1 MPDQFA
7 TSFETPNYSGLLFN
21 KGNTKTP
28 FSSMIGGKTKYTN
41 NVEFAVGQEYTTD
54 GGTQPAISENNSLT
68 APEATIKKRTQ
79 KSNVTQIF
87 MESVGV
93 SYAKMSNM
101 GTMSGLNIAGQ
112 TANPA
117 DELAFQADA
126 KMKKIGRDIEY
137 TFINGTYVKSDSD
150 AKANKTRGILPAITS
165 NVVNLEGKPLTVW
178 TLAEALKC
186 IYDSNAPT
194 QGLVAWLDA
203 TSLFQLNA
211 DAQTNGLTI
220 VPNSREVNGIKLSS
234 ILTPLGEV
242 NLYLGEFLPEGT
254 AGIFNFDV
262 ISPVEQLTPG
272 MGNFF
277 LEELGKVGAGM
288 KYQIFGQIGLDHG
301 PEWYHG
307 KITGISTE
315 FKAPTGVRDVNV
327 VSMPSGGAGA

>member
-1 MPDQFA
+1 MADQLA

-41 NVEFAVGQEYTTD
+41 SVEFAVGQEYTTD
-54 GGTQPAISENNSLT
+54 GGAQPAISESASLT

-87 MESVGV
+87 HESVGV
-93 SYAKMSNM
+93 SYAKQSNM
-101 GTMSGLNIAGQ
+101 GTLSGLNVAGQ
-112 TANPA
+112 TAIPA

-126 KMKKIGRDIEY
+126 KMKKIARDIEY
-137 TFINGTYVKSDSD
+137 TFLNGVYAKADSD
-150 AKANKTRGILPAITS
+150 TKANKTRGILPAITS
-165 NVVNLEGKPLTVW
+165 NVVDLGGKPLTVW
-178 TLAEALKC
+178 TLAEALKS
-186 IYDSNAPT
+186 IYESNAPT
-194 QGLVAWLDA
+194 NGLVVWLDA
-203 TSLFQLNA
+203 ISLFQLNA
-211 DAQTNGLTI
+211 DAQLNGNTI
-220 VPNSREVNGIKLSS
+220 VPASREVNGISLSK

-242 NLYLGEFLPEGT
+242 NLYLGEFLPSGT

-262 ISPVEQLTPG
+262 ISPVEQMTPG
-272 MGNFF
+272 KGNFF
-277 LEELGKVGAGM
+277 LDELGKTGAGT

-327 VSMPSGGAGA
+327 VSMPAGAGA